1 VPESPRDPAHR
12 DRPDWKG
19 SRPRARRLSFGLRL
33 GLALAG
39 SMLIAVVGI
48 GVVSSRLIADGLIDQ
63 GARSQRAD
71 ARSIEAAFSEAGS
84 GERAI
89 EEAAEVVGGLA
100 NRPDVLEV
108 FLVNAHGTVVA
119 SHDPRL
125 FGTREPN
132 PHFGAALREGR
143 SYAGRESES
152 GEASEFEF
160 VTPLRLGRER
170 YALEIDQDGRAMD
183 DQIATLR
190 QSTLLVSGAGLLL
203 GLALFYGLGGRSLLR
218 RHGAVVRRATRDP
231 LTDLGNH
238 RLFQDELARA
248 VSFAARRNEPLAL
261 ALLDLDDFKLIND
274 RDGHPKG
281 DEALVD
287 IARVLETGR
296 REDRAFRIGG
306 DEFALL
312 MASTDGEGARIA
324 LDHRRATAREGGMAA
339 TFTGGIA
346 VLTPDGDTDP
356 AVLWEQADAALYE
369 GKRTG
374 GDQVVLFD
382 DVAELLSVVTPA
394 KVRALHSLLDEP
406 RLEIAFQP
414 IWQLSDDRML
424 GLEALARPWEGYG
437 FAGPAE
443 AFAVAEKVG
452 RGPELDALC
461 RAAALARADEL
472 PADTLLFLNLS
483 PQTLERDSLS
493 GDRLVR
499 AVRDAGLEPERV
511 VLEIT
516 ERAQARLEQVVAEA
530 ARLRGLGFR
539 IALDDVGVGN
549 SGLEM
554 LRRLDLDF
562 VKVDRSIIAGAV
574 EDVNVQAVLVAI
586 VAYAHRAGAFVIAEG
601 IESPEMLHFVRNAD
615 ELDIMR
621 NLSIEGGQGFLLGR
635 PSRKPEYAQ
644 DLSAVEATAERRSV
658 GRLGLEPRPTD

>member
-33 GLALAG
+33 GLALAF

-100 NRPDVLEV
+100 NRPDVLNV

-125 FGTREPN
+125 IGTREPN

-143 SYAGRESES
+143 SYAGREPES

-274 RDGHPKG
+274 
-281 DEALVD
+281 AT
-287 IARVLETGR
+287 AT
-296 REDRAFRIGG
+296 
-306 DEFALL
+306 
-312 MASTDGEGARIA
+312 
-324 LDHRRATAREGGMAA
+324 RRATRPSSTSRGYSRPAAARTAPSGSAA
-339 TFTGGIA
+339 T
-346 VLTPDGDTDP
+346 
-356 AVLWEQADAALYE
+356 
-369 GKRTG
+369 
-374 GDQVVLFD
+374 
-382 DVAELLSVVTPA
+382 S
-394 KVRALHSLLDEP
+394 
-406 RLEIAFQP
+406 
-414 IWQLSDDRML
+414 
-424 GLEALARPWEGYG
+424 
-437 FAGPAE
+437 
-443 AFAVAEKVG
+443 
-452 RGPELDALC
+452 
-461 RAAALARADEL
+461 
-472 PADTLLFLNLS
+472 S
-483 PQTLERDSLS
+483 PC
-493 GDRLVR
+493 
-499 AVRDAGLEPERV
+499 
-511 VLEIT
+511 
-516 ERAQARLEQVVAEA
+516 
-530 ARLRGLGFR
+530 
-539 IALDDVGVGN
+539 
-549 SGLEM
+549 
-554 LRRLDLDF
+554 
-562 VKVDRSIIAGAV
+562 
-574 EDVNVQAVLVAI
+574 
-586 VAYAHRAGAFVIAEG
+586 
-601 IESPEMLHFVRNAD
+601 
-615 ELDIMR
+615 
-621 NLSIEGGQGFLLGR
+621 
-635 PSRKPEYAQ
+635 
-644 DLSAVEATAERRSV
+644 
-658 GRLGLEPRPTD
+658 